1 MDLEDNVA
9 DVSRNERPQTPFY
22 DLPRQRV
29 PGKPFSLGLARV
41 LPNMP
46 ESQGALVTTPR
57 HRLRCLSLA
66 RDLAHSAEVA
76 AKAYAKRV
84 EVLGTPRTA
93 RHAAKVAPAA
103 SPASTSSVTRQLA
116 CEKETLILR
125 DFFTAKQAL
134 CAKQNDS
141 EYQELL
147 AEAAG
152 RVSKQDWPEADRAF
166 RKLIALRPD
175 EAQPYFNL
183 AAVLSNS
190 GQKVEAVRRF
200 LEAVD
205 RAPVNSEYW
214 AVAAASAFEMI
225 QQCQRENRVVSHKPH
240 WWNDEDL
247 KELSAKVVRAA
258 PRNETTNTMRADVLS
273 LRAGSAWQVG
283 PRSAAEIIEAAMYYE
298 RAAEAA
304 TNPASASDLQAVAGL
319 CRSQAVAMVDT
330 KL

>member
-76 AKAYAKRV
+76 AKAYAKQV

-116 CEKETLILR
+116 CEKEALILR
-125 DFFTAKQAL
+125 DFFFAKQAL
-134 CAKQNDS
+134 CAKQNDR

-152 RVSKQDWPEADRAF
+152 RVSKQDWPEADRF
-166 RKLIALRPD
+166 
-175 EAQPYFNL
+175 
-183 AAVLSNS
+183 
-190 GQKVEAVRRF
+190 
-200 LEAVD
+200 
-205 RAPVNSEYW
+205 
-214 AVAAASAFEMI
+214 
-225 QQCQRENRVVSHKPH
+225 
-240 WWNDEDL
+240 
-247 KELSAKVVRAA
+247 
-258 PRNETTNTMRADVLS
+258 
-273 LRAGSAWQVG
+273 
-283 PRSAAEIIEAAMYYE
+283 
-298 RAAEAA
+298 
-304 TNPASASDLQAVAGL
+304 
-319 CRSQAVAMVDT
+319 
-330 KL
+330 